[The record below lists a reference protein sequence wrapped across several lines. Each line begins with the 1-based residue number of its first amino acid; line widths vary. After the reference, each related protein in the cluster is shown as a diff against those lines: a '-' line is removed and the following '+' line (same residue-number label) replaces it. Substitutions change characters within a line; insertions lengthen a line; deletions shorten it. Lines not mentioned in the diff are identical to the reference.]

1 MNDRLVVI
9 DLIWFATIT
18 GGALLTQNLRRSK
31 RQTCSQTIPSRCW
44 IHPEAPQPGG
54 EVL

>member
-9 DLIWFATIT
+9 DLIWFVAIT
-18 GGALLTQNLRRSK
+18 GGALLTQNLRRSQG
-31 RQTCSQTIPSRCW
+31 RTSCESVPSRCRV
-44 IHPEAPQPGG
+44 HPEAPQPGG